1 MAQVITAGNAPA
13 KHEGFFSAFV
23 RKVVEGYQERKAFA
37 ALESLDDRLLED
49 VGLSRGDLIEWQSSG
64 RVPNR

>member
-1 MAQVITAGNAPA
+1 MAQVMTAGNAPA
-13 KHEGFFSAFV
+13 KVSNVFSAFI
-23 RKVVEGYQERKAFA
+23 RKVVEAYQERKAFA

-64 RVPNR
+64 KVPAR

>member
-1 MAQVITAGNAPA
+1 MAHVISAGTAPA
-13 KHEGFFSAFV
+13 KKTNIFSAFV
-23 RKVVEGYQERKAFA
+23 GKIVEAYQDRKAFA

-64 RVPNR
+64 KVPSR

>member
-1 MAQVITAGNAPA
+1 MAQVITAGRAPA
-13 KHEGFFSAFV
+13 KQTNVFSAFF
-23 RKVVEGYQERKAFA
+23 RKVVEAYQERKAFA

-64 RVPNR
+64 KVPTR

>member
-1 MAQVITAGNAPA
+1 MAHVISAGTAPA
-13 KHEGFFSAFV
+13 KNSNFFSAFIG
-23 RKVVEGYQERKAFA
+23 KIVEAYQDRKAFA

-64 RVPNR
+64 KVPAR